1 MGFGTGLE
9 YVLKSVLALIVII
22 FLANKLLGYMN
33 TMMNKQ
39 TKAIRIIERMPVNKN
54 SSMCIVEM
62 LGSYY
67 LMSFTEGRNEILK
80 EFTED
85 ERQAIIGMRKEKEL
99 SAGQSSLD
107 TEQFKEIYTKIQE
120 KIQTYTE
127 KRN

>member
-33 TMMNKQ
+33 TIMNKQ

-80 EFTED
+80 EFSED
-85 ERQAIIGMRKEKEL
+85 ESDAIIAMRKEKEL
-99 SAGQSSLD
+99 STGQKTPD
-107 TEQFKEIYTKIQE
+107 AEQFKEIYTKIQE

-127 KRN
+127 KRK

>member
-33 TMMNKQ
+33 TIMNKQ

-85 ERQAIIGMRKEKEL
+85 ESQAIIAMRKEKEL

>member
-85 ERQAIIGMRKEKEL
+85 ESQAIIAMRKEKEL
-99 SAGQSSLD
+99 STGQNTLD
-107 TEQFKEIYTKIQE
+107 AEQFKEIYTRIQE

>member
-22 FLANKLLGYMN
+22 FLANKLLDYMN
-33 TMMNKQ
+33 TIMNKQ

-85 ERQAIIGMRKEKEL
+85 ESQAIIAMRKEKEL
-99 SAGQSSLD
+99 STGQSSLD

>member
-33 TMMNKQ
+33 TIMNKQ

-85 ERQAIIGMRKEKEL
+85 ESQAIIAMRKEKEL
-99 SAGQSSLD
+99 STGQSSLD
-107 TEQFKEIYTKIQE
+107 AEQLKEIYAKIQE

>member
-22 FLANKLLGYMN
+22 FLANKLLSYMN

-80 EFTED
+80 EFTEA
-85 ERQAIIGMRKEKEL
+85 ESQAIIAMRKEKEL
-99 SAGQSSLD
+99 STGQKKVD
-107 TEQFKEIYTKIQE
+107 VEQFKEIYAKIQE

>member
-33 TMMNKQ
+33 TIMNKQ

-80 EFTED
+80 EFSED
-85 ERQAIIGMRKEKEL
+85 ESDAIIAMRKEKEL
-99 SAGQSSLD
+99 SAGQKTPD
-107 TEQFKEIYTKIQE
+107 AEQFKEIYTKIQE

-127 KRN
+127 KRK

>member
-33 TMMNKQ
+33 TIMNKQ

-67 LMSFTEGRNEILK
+67 LMSFTEGRNEVLK

-85 ERQAIIGMRKEKEL
+85 ESKAIIAMRKEKEL
-99 SAGQSSLD
+99 SAGQKKPD
-107 TEQFKEIYTKIQE
+107 AEQFKEIYTKIQE

>member
-1 MGFGTGLE
+1 MGFGTGLD

-33 TMMNKQ
+33 TIMNKQ

-54 SSMCIVEM
+54 SSMCIVEI

-85 ERQAIIGMRKEKEL
+85 ESQAIIAMRKEKEL
-99 SAGQSSLD
+99 SAGQSTLD
-107 TEQFKEIYTKIQE
+107 AEQFKEIYTKIQE

>member
-85 ERQAIIGMRKEKEL
+85 ESQAIIAMRKEKEL

>member
-1 MGFGTGLE
+1 MGFGTGIE

-33 TMMNKQ
+33 TIMNKQ

-85 ERQAIIGMRKEKEL
+85 ESQAIIAMRKEKEL

>member
-33 TMMNKQ
+33 TIMNKQ

-80 EFTED
+80 EFSED
-85 ERQAIIGMRKEKEL
+85 ESHAIIAMRKEKEL

-107 TEQFKEIYTKIQE
+107 TEQFKEIYTKI
-120 KIQTYTE
+120 
-127 KRN
+127 

>member
-33 TMMNKQ
+33 AIMNKQ

-67 LMSFTEGRNEILK
+67 LMSFTEGRNEFLK
-80 EFTED
+80 EFIED
-85 ERQAIIGMRKEKEL
+85 ESQALIAMRKEKEL
-99 SAGQSSLD
+99 SAGQNSLAM
-107 TEQFKEIYTKIQE
+107 E
-120 KIQTYTE
+120 
-127 KRN
+127 

>member
-33 TMMNKQ
+33 TIMNKQ

-80 EFTED
+80 EFSED
-85 ERQAIIGMRKEKEL
+85 ESQAIIAMRKEKEL

>member
-33 TMMNKQ
+33 TIMNKQ

-85 ERQAIIGMRKEKEL
+85 ESQAIIAMRKEKEP

>member
-33 TMMNKQ
+33 AIMNKQ

-85 ERQAIIGMRKEKEL
+85 ESQAIIAMRKEKEL

-107 TEQFKEIYTKIQE
+107 TEQLKEIYAKIQE

>member
-33 TMMNKQ
+33 AIMNKQ

-85 ERQAIIGMRKEKEL
+85 ESQAIIAMRKEKEL

>member
-39 TKAIRIIERMPVNKN
+39 TKAICIIERMPVNKN

-85 ERQAIIGMRKEKEL
+85 ESQAIIAMRKEKEL

-107 TEQFKEIYTKIQE
+107 AEQLKEIYAKIQE

>member
-1 MGFGTGLE
+1 MGFGTGFE

-33 TMMNKQ
+33 TIMNKQ

-80 EFTED
+80 EFSED
-85 ERQAIIGMRKEKEL
+85 ESHAIIAMRKEKEL
-99 SAGQSSLD
+99 STGQNTLD

>member
-33 TMMNKQ
+33 TIMNKQ

-54 SSMCIVEM
+54 SSMCIVEI

-85 ERQAIIGMRKEKEL
+85 ESQAIIAMRKEKEL

>member
-33 TMMNKQ
+33 TIMNKQ

-54 SSMCIVEM
+54 SSMCIVEI

-80 EFTED
+80 EFSED
-85 ERQAIIGMRKEKEL
+85 ESQAIIAMRKEKEL

>member
-33 TMMNKQ
+33 TIMNKQ

-85 ERQAIIGMRKEKEL
+85 ESQAIIAMRKEKEL

-107 TEQFKEIYTKIQE
+107 AEQLKEIYAKIQE

>member
-22 FLANKLLGYMN
+22 FLVNKLLGYMN

-85 ERQAIIGMRKEKEL
+85 ESQAIIAMRKEKEL

-107 TEQFKEIYTKIQE
+107 TEQLKEIYAKIQE

>member
-33 TMMNKQ
+33 TIMNKQ

-54 SSMCIVEM
+54 SSICIVEI

-85 ERQAIIGMRKEKEL
+85 ESQAIIAMRKEKEL

>member
-22 FLANKLLGYMN
+22 FLANKLLSYMN

-80 EFTED
+80 EFTEA
-85 ERQAIIGMRKEKEL
+85 ESQAIIAMRKEKEL
-99 SAGQSSLD
+99 STGQKKVD
-107 TEQFKEIYTKIQE
+107 AEQFKEIYAKIQE

>member
-33 TMMNKQ
+33 TIMNKQ

-85 ERQAIIGMRKEKEL
+85 ESQAIIAMRKEKEL
-99 SAGQSSLD
+99 STGQSSLD

>member
-85 ERQAIIGMRKEKEL
+85 ESQAIIAMRKEKEL

-107 TEQFKEIYTKIQE
+107 AEQLKEIYAKIQE

>member
-33 TMMNKQ
+33 TIMNKQ

-67 LMSFTEGRNEILK
+67 LMSFTEGRNKILK

-85 ERQAIIGMRKEKEL
+85 ESQAIIEMRKEKEL
-99 SAGQSSLD
+99 STSQNTLD
-107 TEQFKEIYTKIQE
+107 AEQFKEIYAKIQE

>member
-33 TMMNKQ
+33 TIMNKQ

-85 ERQAIIGMRKEKEL
+85 ESQAIIAMRKEKEL
-99 SAGQSSLD
+99 STGQSSLD
-107 TEQFKEIYTKIQE
+107 KEQFKEIYTKIQE
-120 KIQTYTE
+120 KIQIYTE

>member
-33 TMMNKQ
+33 TIMNKQ

-85 ERQAIIGMRKEKEL
+85 ESQAIIAMRKEKEL
-99 SAGQSSLD
+99 SAGQSTLD
-107 TEQFKEIYTKIQE
+107 AEQFKEIYTKIQE